1 MAEEITNNVENNATP
16 PVTESI
22 SMAEYERLKATLDK
36 TLKEKGDITK
46 QLRAMQS
53 EDERLKAEREEAQKV
68 SDEEKEAMR
77 QELNLIKAQNA
88 YKNISDDKA
97 VKKLIEAVSKAD
109 HNAIAEIIKT
119 EVEGAVKKA
128 EADWL
133 NGRPEVSVGTS
144 GQHYTKAQILEI
156 KDAEERQRL
165 IANNMDL
172 FK

>member
-1 MAEEITNNVENNATP
+1 MVD
-16 PVTESI
+16 
-22 SMAEYERLKATLDK
+22 YEKLKATLDK

-53 EDERLKAEREEAQKV
+53 EDERLKAEREEAQKA

-77 QELNLIKAQNA
+77 KELNQIKAQSA

-97 VKKLIEAVSKAD
+97 VKKLIDAVSKAD
-109 HNAIAEIIKT
+109 HNAIAEIIKA
-119 EVEGAVKKA
+119 EVEVAVKNA

-133 NGRPEVSVGTS
+133 NGRPEVSVGTD
-144 GQHYTKAQILEI
+144 GQSYTKQQILEI

-165 IANNMDL
+165 IAKNIDL